1 MRHKNLNS
9 LAQKPFN
16 HEGKSRLPVLAALV
30 FVSLFG
36 VAAAFGI
43 APDTVTRTIPT
54 RTVVE
59 TIDLKLAAVNTED
72 DQNSYGF
79 VDKVREGDTVAT
91 LLARLNIDDE
101 DAENFIRKDA
111 VGQGLYQLRPGRTV
125 RAQISADGE
134 LLSLVYLNSQDNM
147 LVVEKNGDGF
157 KASERPIA
165 PIART
170 VFKSGVIRSSL
181 FGATDAAGI
190 PETVAMQLAKIFST
204 SIDFHQDLR
213 RGDQFSVVYEM
224 LYQNGE
230 PVRVGKVLTAEF
242 INQNKSY
249 RVAYFESPE
258 GDGDY
263 YTPDGR
269 NLRKAFLRSPI
280 EFSRVSSGF
289 SSSRFHPVLNK
300 WRAHKGVDFAAPS
313 GTGILAT
320 ADGKVSFVGTKGGY
334 GNVVEIKHHENYST
348 LYAHLSRFGKMRV
361 GEKIRQGEVIG
372 YVGRTGLATGPHLH
386 YEFKVAG
393 VHNDPLTV
401 APLSQPMTAALRPA
415 FDKTSKTLMAQLEL
429 LRGTNLARFE

>member
-1 MRHKNLNS
+1 MRYKNLNS
-9 LAQKPFN
+9 LAQMPIS
-16 HEGKSRLPVLAALV
+16 HEGKSRLPFLAALV
-30 FVSLFG
+30 FVSLFS

-43 APDTVTRTIPT
+43 APDTIT
-54 RTVVE
+54 RTVPTHTVVE
-59 TIDLKLAAVNTED
+59 PINLNLSISAEA
-72 DQNSYGF
+72 SPSAFGF
-79 VDKVREGDTVAT
+79 QDKVRQGDTVAS

-101 DAENFIRKDA
+101 DAENFIRKDP
-111 VGQGLYQLRPGRTV
+111 VGQGLYQLRPGRIV
-125 RAQISADGE
+125 RAQTTEDGD

-157 KASERPIA
+157 KASEQPIA
-165 PIART
+165 PTVRT
-170 VFKSGVIRSSL
+170 VFKSGSIRSSL

-190 PETVAMQLAKIFST
+190 PDTVTMQMAKIFST

-213 RGDQFSVVYEM
+213 RGDKFSVVYEM

-289 SSSRFHPVLNK
+289 SSSRFHPILNK

-320 ADGKVSFVGTKGGY
+320 ADGRVSFVGSKSGY
-334 GNVVEIKHHENYST
+334 GNVVEIKHHENYTT
-348 LYAHLSRFGKMRV
+348 LYAHLSRFGKISK
-361 GEKIRQGEVIG
+361 GEKIRQGEIIG

-393 VHNDPLTV
+393 AHQDPLTV
-401 APLSQPMTAALRPA
+401 APLSQPMPVADRPA
-415 FDKTSKTLMAQLEL
+415 FDKTSKILMAQLEL

>member
-1 MRHKNLNS
+1 MRHNNLNS

-16 HEGKSRLPVLAALV
+16 HEGKSRLPFLAAVV

-54 RTVVE
+54 HTVVQP
-59 TIDLKLAAVNTED
+59 IALSLAAPAE
-72 DQNSYGF
+72 DQNIYGYQ
-79 VDKVREGDTVAT
+79 DKVREGDTVAT
-91 LLARLNIDDE
+91 LLERLNVYDE

-111 VGQGLYQLRPGRTV
+111 VGQSLYQLRPGRIV
-125 RAQISADGE
+125 RVQTSADGD
-134 LLSLVYLNSQDNM
+134 LLSLMYLNNQDSM
-147 LVVEKNGDGF
+147 LVIEKNGAGF
-157 KASERPIA
+157 KASVQSLELT
-165 PIART
+165 ART

-190 PETVAMQLAKIFST
+190 PEVVGMQMAKLFST
-204 SIDFHQDLR
+204 DIDFHQDLR

-249 RVAYFESPE
+249 RLAYFESPD

-289 SSSRFHPVLNK
+289 SSSRFHPILNK

-320 ADGKVSFVGTKGGY
+320 ADGKVSFVGTKNGY
-334 GNVVEIKHHENYST
+334 GNVVEIKHHESYST
-348 LYAHLSRFGKMRV
+348 LYAHLSRFGKIHV
-361 GEKIRQGEVIG
+361 GEKIRQGEVLG

-393 VHNDPLTV
+393 VHNDPMTV

-415 FDKTSKTLMAQLEL
+415 FDKASKALMAQLEL
-429 LRGTNLARFE
+429 LRGTNLARYE

>member
-1 MRHKNLNS
+1 MRHNNLNS

-16 HEGKSRLPVLAALV
+16 HEGKSRLPFLAAVV

-54 RTVVE
+54 HTVVQP
-59 TIDLKLAAVNTED
+59 IALSLAAPAE
-72 DQNSYGF
+72 DQNIYGYQ
-79 VDKVREGDTVAT
+79 DKVREGDTVAT
-91 LLARLNIDDE
+91 LLERLNVYDE

-111 VGQGLYQLRPGRTV
+111 VGQSLYQLRPGRIV
-125 RAQISADGE
+125 RVQTSADGD
-134 LLSLVYLNSQDNM
+134 LLSLMYLNNQDSM
-147 LVVEKNGDGF
+147 LVIEKNGTGF
-157 KASERPIA
+157 KASEQA
-165 PIART
+165 LELTART

-181 FGATDAAGI
+181 FGATDAASI
-190 PETVAMQLAKIFST
+190 PEVVGMQMAKLFST
-204 SIDFHQDLR
+204 DIDFHQDLR

-249 RVAYFESPE
+249 RLAYFESPD

-289 SSSRFHPVLNK
+289 SSSRFHPILNK

-320 ADGKVSFVGTKGGY
+320 ADGKVSFVGTKNGY
-334 GNVVEIKHHENYST
+334 GNVVEIKHHESYST
-348 LYAHLSRFGKMRV
+348 LYAHLSRFGKIHV
-361 GEKIRQGEVIG
+361 GEKIRQGEVLG

-393 VHNDPLTV
+393 VHNDPMTV
-401 APLSQPMTAALRPA
+401 APLSQPMTPALRPA
-415 FDKTSKTLMAQLEL
+415 FDKASKALMAQLEL
-429 LRGTNLARFE
+429 LRGTNLARYE

>member
-1 MRHKNLNS
+1 
-9 LAQKPFN
+9 
-16 HEGKSRLPVLAALV
+16 
-30 FVSLFG
+30 
-36 VAAAFGI
+36 
-43 APDTVTRTIPT
+43 
-54 RTVVE
+54 
-59 TIDLKLAAVNTED
+59 
-72 DQNSYGF
+72 
-79 VDKVREGDTVAT
+79 
-91 LLARLNIDDE
+91 
-101 DAENFIRKDA
+101 
-111 VGQGLYQLRPGRTV
+111 
-125 RAQISADGE
+125 
-134 LLSLVYLNSQDNM
+134 M
-147 LVVEKNGDGF
+147 LVIQKNGDGF
-157 KASERPIA
+157 NAAEQPIA
-165 PIART
+165 PTART

-204 SIDFHQDLR
+204 QIDFHQDLR

-348 LYAHLSRFGKMRV
+348 LYAHLSRFGKIHV

-393 VHNDPLTV
+393 AHQDPLTV
-401 APLSQPMTAALRPA
+401 APLSQPMTPALRPA
-415 FDKTSKTLMAQLEL
+415 FDKTSKNLMAQLEL

>member
-1 MRHKNLNS
+1 MRHNNLNS

-16 HEGKSRLPVLAALV
+16 HEGKSRLPFLAALV
-30 FVSLFG
+30 FVSLFS

-54 RTVVE
+54 HTVIQPIALSLVE
-59 TIDLKLAAVNTED
+59 SDED
-72 DQNSYGF
+72 QASYGF
-79 VDKVREGDTVAT
+79 QDKVREGDTVAT
-91 LLARLNIDDE
+91 LLERLNVNDE

-111 VGQGLYQLRPGRTV
+111 IGQTLYQLRPGRIV
-125 RAQISADGE
+125 RAQTSVDGD
-134 LLSLVYLNSQDNM
+134 LLSLMYLNNQDSM
-147 LVVEKNGDGF
+147 LVIEKSGTGF
-157 KASERPIA
+157 KASEQA
-165 PIART
+165 LELTART

-190 PETVAMQLAKIFST
+190 PETVGMQLAKLFST
-204 SIDFHQDLR
+204 DIDFHQDLR

-249 RVAYFESPE
+249 RLAYFESPD

-289 SSSRFHPVLNK
+289 ASSRFHPILNK

-320 ADGKVSFVGTKGGY
+320 ADGKVSFVGAKNGY
-334 GNVVEIKHHENYST
+334 GNVVEIKHHESYST
-348 LYAHLSRFGKMRV
+348 LYAHLSRFGKIHV
-361 GEKIRQGEVIG
+361 GEKIRQGEVLG

-386 YEFKVAG
+386 YEFKIAG
-393 VHNDPLTV
+393 VHNDPMTV

-415 FDKTSKTLMAQLEL
+415 FDKASKALMAQLEL
-429 LRGTNLARFE
+429 LRGTNLARYE

>member
-1 MRHKNLNS
+1 MRFKNLNS

-43 APDTVTRTIPT
+43 APDTVTRSVPT
-54 RTVVE
+54 RIVVE
-59 TIDLKLAAVNTED
+59 PINLQLSAPAEEN
-72 DQNSYGF
+72 QSNFGF
-79 VDKVREGDTVAT
+79 QDKVREGDSVAS
-91 LLARLNIDDE
+91 LLARLNVDDE

-111 VGQGLYQLRPGRTV
+111 VGRKLYQLRPGRVV
-125 RAQISADGE
+125 RAQTTEDGE
-134 LLSLVYLNSQDNM
+134 LVSLTYLNNQDTM
-147 LVVEKNGDGF
+147 LVVEKRGDGF
-157 KASERPIA
+157 TASEQPIA
-165 PIART
+165 PTARQ

-204 SIDFHQDLR
+204 QIDFHQDLR
-213 RGDQFSVVYEM
+213 RGDKFSVVYEM

-249 RVAYFESPE
+249 RVAYFESPD

-289 SSSRFHPVLNK
+289 SSSRFHPVLNR
-300 WRAHKGVDFAAPS
+300 WRAHKGVDFAAPA

-361 GEKIRQGEVIG
+361 GEKIRQGEIIG
-372 YVGRTGLATGPHLH
+372 FVGRTGLATGPHLH

-393 VHNDPLTV
+393 AHQDPLTV
-401 APLSQPMTAALRPA
+401 APLSQPMTPALRPA
-415 FDKTSKTLMAQLEL
+415 FEKTAKILMSQLEL